1 MNKSTQTSTNLQQ
14 TQPKS
19 QIQPHRRVLNLTSI
33 KRAAFSTATLIL
45 VNLMPSEPALAACNA
60 TINGRPMTSQE
71 CNVIIQ
77 VYGQV
82 LPGHYLVDANGNW
95 VNVNNRNHYGNIYR
109 DAQNNSQ
116 GSSGGGKH
124 FNTLI
129 DPTGGCEG
137 GSCVNIIDRY

>member
-1 MNKSTQTSTNLQQ
+1 MNKTTQKSNNLQQ
-14 TQPKS
+14 TQSTS
-19 QIQPHRRVLNLTSI
+19 QIQPQRKILNLKSI
-33 KRAAFSTATLIL
+33 KRAAFSTAALIL

-60 TINGRPMTSQE
+60 TINGRPMTPQE
-71 CNVIIQ
+71 CNAIIQ

-95 VNVNNRNHYGNIYR
+95 VNVNNSQHRGNIYR

-124 FNTLI
+124 FNPLI